1 MSAIFYVRQTL
12 PWDQLPGE
20 SERLRKLMTIMLFL
34 AFLIW
39 LIVPLVKIPKI
50 ERAQEEAVPERLAK
64 MVIQQ
69 KIQLPPPKPMAK
81 VKEVRKEKPHETS
94 VAKTAET
101 RPRDVAQDTSKA
113 SSDEVKQAR
122 GKAESR
128 GVLAFKDSFSDMIDD
143 DDAAPVRLGA
153 DARVSTAG
161 RQAVGGAGGRGAGGT
176 RSLITSRGGSGG
188 IANADVSRGYL
199 GSGSGGGGGSGSG
212 SGSGGSGSAITG
224 GGVQVARAH
233 SAVGAGMKEAARPL
247 SKGGSPARTDEEIQ
261 IVFDKY
267 KAALYRIY
275 NRELRNDPSLRGKM
289 VLALTIEPDGRV
301 SSCKVQSTDM
311 NSETLSADI
320 VDRVLK
326 FSFGA
331 KDGVPTTK
339 ILYPIDFL
347 PAG

>member
-1 MSAIFYVRQTL
+1 MSAVLYVRQTL

-20 SERLRKLMTIMLFL
+20 GERFRKLMSIMLFL

-39 LIVPLVKIPKI
+39 LIVPLIKIPTI
-50 ERAQEEAVPERLAK
+50 ARAQQEAVPERLAK

-69 KIQLPPPKPMAK
+69 KIQLPPPRPVEK
-81 VKEVRKEKPHETS
+81 VREARREKPRETTLS
-94 VAKTAET
+94 KREEA
-101 RPRDVAQDTSKA
+101 RPRDSDVVQPTSNA
-113 SSDEVKQAR
+113 SSEEIRQAR
-122 GKAESR
+122 GKAETK
-128 GVLAFKDSFSDMIDD
+128 GVLAFKDSFSDMIE

-153 DARVSTAG
+153 DAHVSTAG
-161 RQAVGGAGGRGAGGT
+161 RQAVGGAGGRGTGGT

-188 IANADVSRGYL
+188 IASAEVSRGYL
-199 GSGSGGGGGSGSG
+199 GGGTGGGGGN
-212 SGSGGSGSAITG
+212 GGSGSAITG
-224 GGVQVARAH
+224 GGVKVARAQ
-233 SAVGAGMKEAARPL
+233 SAVGTGMKEASRPL
-247 SKGGSPARTDEEIQ
+247 SKGAGPARTDEEIQ

-267 KAALYRIY
+267 KAALYRLY

-289 VLALTIEPDGRV
+289 VLSLVIEPDGHV

-311 NSETLSADI
+311 GSATLSADI

-331 KDGVPTTK
+331 KDGVPATK

-347 PAG
+347 PTA